1 MGDSDRSEKVVV
13 GDSVPDRCEDDFQPK
28 KAPSPPAG
36 DFGRGSRGR
45 EESDVSDSAD
55 SVRCT
60 PSSCRVMLGVG
71 WCIELLFWLLTGEGA
86 YSLKST
92 LETDWCGA

>member
-1 MGDSDRSEKVVV
+1 MVDVDPSIRARCSIFWIRGEGKGDSDRSENVVV
-13 GDSVPDRCEDDFQPK
+13 GDSVPDRIEEDFQPK

-45 EESDVSDSAD
+45 EESDISDSSE

-60 PSSCRVMLGVG
+60 PSNCKVILGVG
-71 WCIELLFWLLTGEGA
+71 
-86 YSLKST
+86 
-92 LETDWCGA
+92 